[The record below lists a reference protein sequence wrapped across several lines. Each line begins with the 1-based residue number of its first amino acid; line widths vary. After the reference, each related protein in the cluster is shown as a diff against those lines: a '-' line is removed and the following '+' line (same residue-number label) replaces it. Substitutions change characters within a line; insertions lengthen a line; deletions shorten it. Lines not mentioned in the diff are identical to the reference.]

1 MIAAITHLEAAL
13 DVAKNNRQV
22 ALNEGDEQKARD
34 YDVDILDIEASL
46 EVLNN
51 SEDIVSQLVDITR
64 KMNRSFQL
72 HVGYAAIIAAFTTV
86 GVVHVAKE
94 LIALIIQ

>member
-72 HVGYAAIIAAFTTV
+72 HVGYAAIIASFTTV